1 MTDEKQNFSFKR
13 LFLSGFL
20 DRSEVSGLIQ
30 DIRERQSGLKVHE
43 LQSYPFLHK
52 LPVLPDFIKYFS
64 KEERSLV
71 LPFVADITTSSEKED
86 QKYIN
91 IDEINLCDQQY
102 FKLNRCVIE
111 GLAKDNKDKDK
122 PKFNRLSRCKSHYII
137 YNKCV
142 TRRDKTIDNMI
153 YKHESDHMKKI
164 PMDKRLEY
172 IQELEK
178 NIGNYKSKSDESDE
192 AAEKFAMSRSTKLM
206 TSRLNRLRKAHL

>member
-20 DRSEVSGLIQ
+20 DRSQVSGLVQ
-30 DIRERQSGLKVHE
+30 DIKERQSGIKVHE

-52 LPVLPDFIKYFS
+52 LPVLPEFIKYFS

-71 LPFVADITTSSEKED
+71 LPFVADITTSVEKED
-86 QKYIN
+86 HKYIN

-102 FKLNRCVIE
+102 FKLNRCVID

-122 PKFNRLSRCKSHYII
+122 PKFNRLSRCKSQYII

-142 TRRDKTIDNMI
+142 TRRDNTVYKMI
-153 YKHESDHMKKI
+153 YKHESDHMKNI
-164 PMDKRLEY
+164 PADKRLEY

-178 NIGNYKSKSDESDE
+178 HIGNYKSKLDESDE
-192 AAEKFAMSRSTKLM
+192 AAEKFAMSRNTKLM
-206 TSRLNRLRKAHL
+206 TNRLNKLRKAYL